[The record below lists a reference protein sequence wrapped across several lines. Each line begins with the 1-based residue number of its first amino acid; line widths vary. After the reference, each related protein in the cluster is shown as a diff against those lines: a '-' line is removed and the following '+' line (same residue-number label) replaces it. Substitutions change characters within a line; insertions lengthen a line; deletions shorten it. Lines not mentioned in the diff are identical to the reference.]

1 LVNLTYSLP
10 PEEKNKTNKSSN
22 PGDSYTSSAY
32 SYKADAA
39 VVCNIDISYSNLLLI
54 YSMALNGSVNGDPTV
69 KKFDNMT
76 LVKYNSASI
85 RGWDVFKVNQVSA
98 IPNSRLLI
106 VSIDYYGAFVYHTGI
121 NEIIYKNKSNPI

>member
-1 LVNLTYSLP
+1 
-10 PEEKNKTNKSSN
+10 
-22 PGDSYTSSAY
+22 
-32 SYKADAA
+32 
-39 VVCNIDISYSNLLLI
+39 
-54 YSMALNGSVNGDPTV
+54 MALNGSVNGDPTV

-121 NEIIYKNKSNPI
+121 NEIIYKINLTQYDSLEYITQMKDQMP